1 MSPIE
6 SLLRRPLCSSR
17 PSPSEA
23 PPARPFAG
31 ARRGLPLSACAIAL
45 AWLVSGCD
53 FADRE
58 DHAGSDVQTGSDT
71 ERSPASGAAT
81 GSGGT
86 SAAPVP
92 RDPLK
97 QAYYGDLHVHTGWSL
112 DAFAFGVRA
121 TPTDAYRHARGEAI
135 EHVSGVS
142 VKLAGPPLDFIAV
155 TEHANYL
162 GVASQAMAP
171 DGEAR
176 GIPMIADLVGDD
188 AEKRRAANFAV
199 LGMLSADRIEP
210 ELNRTDW
217 AQSTWQELVRLADQ
231 HDDPGEFTAFVGYE
245 YTPMPEGQNLHR
257 NVIFRGSDVPV
268 RPFSDLDSK
277 NPEDLWRWMDA
288 ARAAGDDLLAI
299 PHNANGSNGLMFERV
314 DRAGR
319 PIDAEY
325 AEIRLR
331 NEPIAEVYQIKG
343 QSEAHPALS
352 PADEWAGFEM
362 LEGILGRPA
371 VKSRPQ
377 GSYVRRALMDGLEL
391 AASGL
396 PNPYR
401 LGQIGSSDGHNAT
414 SPTEEDNFT
423 GKLGV
428 LDGSPEA
435 RLSLA
440 DGENPTVG
448 DATTGSPFSAAG
460 LAGVWAHSNTR
471 ADLFDAMKAREVFA
485 TSGPRIAVRFF
496 GGFGLATADLASG
509 IAAAGYERG
518 VPMGGVGPGEGR
530 RRAPRHVPRRSD
542 PGSARSAPRK
552 TPAREGLD
560 RPRRPGDR
568 KGLRR
573 RLRRRR
579 GAGSAN
585 ASLRAGE
592 PAAGSRDLRRRR
604 GPGGVA
610 ALGRGRRARLPA
622 RRAELLL
629 RPRAGGPDLSLEQ
642 LGCPPAEGASPA
654 RSRRLPAGAGGDL
667 ADLGRAR
674 RSERG
679 LGLERRRPSDRSF
692 RRDRALMGD
701 CLRDKPAIPPIL
713 EVL

>member
-1 MSPIE
+1 MSRASALRPF
-6 SLLRRPLCSSR
+6 SRTGGGAPRRPGASVCALLLALSLAACDLADRDDAR
-17 PSPSEA
+17 PSAGGTAEA
-23 PPARPFAG
+23 EADADSATAIRRAG
-31 ARRGLPLSACAIAL
+31 Q
-45 AWLVSGCD
+45 SGK
-53 FADRE
+53 
-58 DHAGSDVQTGSDT
+58 
-71 ERSPASGAAT
+71 SPAAA
-81 GSGGT
+81 
-86 SAAPVP
+86 VP

-121 TPTDAYRHARGEAI
+121 TPMDAYRHARGEAI
-135 EHVSGVS
+135 EHVSGVQ

-217 AQSTWQELVRLADQ
+217 AQSTWQALIRLADQ

-277 NPEDLWRWMDA
+277 NPEDLWKWMDA
-288 ARAAGDDLLAI
+288 ARAKGDDVLAI
-299 PHNANGSNGLMFERV
+299 PHNSNGSNGLMFERV

-331 NEPIAEVYQIKG
+331 NEPLAEVYQIKG

-352 PADEWAGFEM
+352 PTDEWAGFEM

-377 GSYVRRALMDGLEL
+377 GSYVRRALMDGLEI

-435 RLSLA
+435 RLSLG

-448 DATTGSPFSAAG
+448 DASTGSPFSAAG

-471 ADLFDAMKAREVFA
+471 ADLFDAMKTREVFA

-496 GGFGLATADLASG
+496 GGLDFEAADLASG

-518 VPMGGVGPGEGR
+518 VPMGGLLRVKAGDERPVTFLIEAIRDPREAPLERLQLVKAWIGPDGKAIEQVYDVACAGGAVPDPRTHRCALESRPPDLATCAVAPGQGAAQLSAAIAAPDYQPGER
-530 RRAPRHVPRRSD
+530 SFYYARVLQVPTCRWSSWDALRL
-542 PGSARSAPRK
+542 K
-552 TPAREGLD
+552 VE
-560 RPRRPGDR
+560 RP
-568 KGLRR
+568 
-573 RLRRRR
+573 
-579 GAGSAN
+579 
-585 ASLRAGE
+585 
-592 PAAGSRDLRRRR
+592 PAA
-604 GPGGVA
+604 VA
-610 ALGRGRRARLPA
+610 FLQERAVTSPIWV
-622 RRAELLL
+622 E
-629 RPRAGGPDLSLEQ
+629 PR
-642 LGCPPAEGASPA
+642 
-654 RSRRLPAGAGGDL
+654 
-667 ADLGRAR
+667 
-674 RSERG
+674 
-679 LGLERRRPSDRSF
+679 DRSGVWVSSE
-692 RRDRALMGD
+692 DD
-701 CLRDKPAIPPIL
+701 PPTDPS
-713 EVL
+713 E